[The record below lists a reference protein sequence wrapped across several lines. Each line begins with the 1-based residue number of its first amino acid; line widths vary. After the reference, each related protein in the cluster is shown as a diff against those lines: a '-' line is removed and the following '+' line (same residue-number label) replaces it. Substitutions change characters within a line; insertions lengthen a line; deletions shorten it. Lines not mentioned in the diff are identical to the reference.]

1 MRINRRTLAACG
13 AAALATGAA
22 VVGATHADAAGPKNI
37 FHMHRSPGIV
47 AAGCLPHAQA
57 RVVVQNEGPVE
68 VMKVHATGLPKR
80 TDFDLFVIQVP
91 NAPFGVGWY
100 QGDLETNRKG
110 EARGTFVGRFNQETF
125 AVAPG
130 TAPAPSVHDGPFPDA
145 TSNPPFGPD
154 PHLPPGPVVQLA
166 DGRRQGRL
174 PDHRD
179 AVQRR
184 AQRGRPGAQHRPV
197 RRREGPARSP
207 QALTRSTRLTLVGVR
222 RHGRQPRP
230 CLHLRQPASWFGP
243 MIRKTTPA
251 GSWSSATRPY
261 GVSSAWEVT

>member
-100 QGDLETNRKG
+100 QGDLETNREGRG
-110 EARGTFVGRFNQETF
+110 ERDLRGSLQPGDLRRGTWYGARAVG
-125 AVAPG
+125 A
-130 TAPAPSVHDGPFPDA
+130 
-145 TSNPPFGPD
+145 
-154 PHLPPGPVVQLA
+154 
-166 DGRRQGRL
+166 
-174 PDHRD
+174 
-179 AVQRR
+179 RR
-184 AQRGRPGAQHRPV
+184 AVPGRHQQPAV
-197 RRREGPARSP
+197 R
-207 QALTRSTRLTLVGVR
+207 TRSTRSTSACGSTR
-222 RHGRQPRP
+222 RR
-230 CLHLRQPASWFGP
+230 
-243 MIRKTTPA
+243 TPA
-251 GSWSSATRPY
+251 RP
-261 GVSSAWEVT
+261 AARRT